1 MDINPS
7 CYYTNDKIIYSL
19 YYSGSNII
27 TVNPTIEMY

>member
-1 MDINPS
+1 MKINP
-7 CYYTNDKIIYSL
+7 CLYITNDKIIYSL